1 MEGTSRFYRRLISW
15 CLRHRLSV
23 MAAAMAALVVGGWVF
38 TMLGKEFVTA
48 EDEGRF
54 MVRLEMPLS
63 YSLEKTDSV
72 LQRLEKQMIKVPEIS
87 HFFSVSGW
95 DGSNKAVAMVT
106 LTPKAER
113 KRGQTE
119 LQVVVRGLLRQ
130 LPDVRGTVSRISPLG
145 AGSRNEDIQFV
156 IQGPEIDKIDKYSQ
170 ELMERLEKTP
180 GYVGITRNLEI
191 GKPEVRVKIDRAR
204 AADAGVSVRE
214 VANAVAALLGGV
226 KTVDFREGGKS
237 YDVRVRL
244 MEDQR
249 VLPQD
254 AQRIW
259 LRANDGRLLDVA
271 SFVTLEQ
278 GVGPNIINRLDRG
291 RSATVY
297 ANLEGK
303 LLGEA
308 MPEVQAIADGML
320 PDGYTT
326 SFVGRAEAFAE
337 TTGFIAFA
345 FLLAIALT
353 YMVLAAQFE
362 SFAHPL
368 AIMMGLPL
376 SFIGAFGLLFL
387 MGNSF
392 NLFSMIALILLVGLA
407 TKNGILLIDY
417 TRQLREKGMG
427 AHEALIE
434 AGATRLRPILMT
446 AVSTI
451 GGVLPVVL
459 ALGVGSESRQP
470 MAVAIAGGMVSSTVL
485 TLLVVPVVYSYL
497 DQFTNWKLVRWIQH
511 RFMAPD
517 AIKDGQKK

>member
-1 MEGTSRFYRRLISW
+1 
-15 CLRHRLSV
+15 
-23 MAAAMAALVVGGWVF
+23 MAALVAGGWVF

-72 LQRLEKQMIKVPEIS
+72 LQRFEKELNKLPE
-87 HFFSVSGW
+87 VNQLLLGLRLRGLQQGPGLCEP
-95 DGSNKAVAMVT
+95 D
-106 LTPKAER
+106 PKDRAGAQPDWSC
-113 KRGQTE
+113 KSM
-119 LQVVVRGLLRQ
+119 VRGLLRQ
-130 LPDVRGTVSRISPLG
+130 MPDVRGTVAISPLG

-156 IQGPEIDKIDKYSQ
+156 IQGPASTSIDNTPASSW
-170 ELMERLEKTP
+170 RSLEKTP
-180 GYVGITRNLEI
+180 GYVGITRDLEI
-191 GKPEVRVKIDRAR
+191 GKPEIRVKIDRNR

-214 VANAVAALLGGV
+214 VATAVAALLGGV
-226 KTVDFREGGKS
+226 KTVEYKRGRQELRRAGAPDAEEQRSAARGHPAHLAARRGRPPVGCVQLRDPGAGGG
-237 YDVRVRL
+237 
-244 MEDQR
+244 
-249 VLPQD
+249 
-254 AQRIW
+254 AQRDQPPGPQPFGHG
-259 LRANDGRLLDVA
+259 LRQPGGQAHGRGHGRGAGHGRRDAARGLHHSSSWA
-271 SFVTLEQ
+271 
-278 GVGPNIINRLDRG
+278 GPRPL
-291 RSATVY
+291 
-297 ANLEGK
+297 
-303 LLGEA
+303 
-308 MPEVQAIADGML
+308 Q
-320 PDGYTT
+320 
-326 SFVGRAEAFAE
+326 E
-337 TTGFIAFA
+337 TTGYIACSPSSWPS
-345 FLLAIALT
+345 LLT

-362 SFAHPL
+362 SFVHPF

-387 MGNSF
+387 LGNSF
-392 NLFSMIALILLVGLA
+392 NLFSMIGLILLVGLA

-417 TRQLREKGMG
+417 TRQLRLEKGMG

-497 DQFTNWKLVRWIQH
+497 DQFTNWKLIQWIQH

-517 AIKDGQKK
+517 AIKNSHGKQS